1 MTHDY
6 YRLWVYYIVA
16 QLVVLIS
23 NHVTITL
30 HYKVLWEVF
39 ILLKWDH
46 GKTDKKLSSFLLRAY
61 SSKGQCGSTFEF
73 SISSYETAI
82 YHPVLHITASSGITA
97 HYPATPLPRYPAT
110 LLPRYP
116 SPLHCFRNRGPSLRF
131 SFPFLSF
138 AAPKDIPLPVSFI

>member
-1 MTHDY
+1 MTHGY
-6 YRLWVYYIVA
+6 YRLWVYYIVT

-23 NHVTITL
+23 NHATITF
-30 HYKVLWEVF
+30 HYKVLWEVSTP
-39 ILLKWDH
+39 LKWDH

-97 HYPATPLPRYPAT
+97 TSLPCYPAT
-110 LLPRYP
+110 LLPCYP